1 MEASRFGFFSTD
13 VIRLALWCPATRFP
27 ERSQTPPRKGAR
39 PDAMPI
45 EETRTMEPE
54 IVGEQRRRSV
64 FFVVAGVA
72 AAIIGGFAI
81 SYYVEA
87 NMLAMWTDIGMILG
101 LAAGC
106 IALRFGVDELKV
118 YRPVVLGV
126 LIGLCYLATIRT
138 SLLYYHLALPLLLFF
153 FFGSREGLVWA
164 GGFFLATA
172 VVLVAPEPVV
182 SPILETESK
191 VRFLTCFLFVVLI
204 GWSYERSREL
214 FHDLL
219 TSRNEQLQRE
229 TERLNQSL
237 TQVREAE
244 GRLQQTAAEM
254 QGRTQL
260 LEAVVNS
267 IGDGVIVADEKGKST
282 IFNPSAERILGDRA
296 FEVSAEMWT
305 DHYDIF
311 YPDGE
316 TRVPKENL
324 PLVRAI
330 SRGES
335 TDDQDLF
342 VRCRSRPDGVYLRAS
357 ARSLWND
364 AGNVRGGVV
373 TFRDVTEQM
382 MAQDALMQAFAQG
395 RLEIVDT
402 ILHNI
407 GNAINSV
414 TTGIETVHRNLADD
428 PSLRRLRALA
438 DAVEAHRDDWIG
450 YIKNDSQGQKVMPF
464 IIALAQD
471 FASRNEELAKTAG
484 RVKDRANHIVD
495 IIRTQGITGSSKA
508 DRVDVNLRT
517 AFAAAVGV
525 LEDSLR
531 KRSVRIDI
539 DCECAP
545 KEIRIQKSRFHQM
558 IVNLTKNAMEAI
570 DDLTASGGLT
580 ETPCIRL
587 RAYVE
592 GDFLKLEV
600 SDNGIGIAG
609 TNPRMLFA
617 AGYTTKK
624 SGSGLGLHSSANF
637 IIGMG
642 GQIRPLSEGTG
653 KGTTMLVTLPFA
665 SVSVSTPPG
674 SAVTSRPFSATRTD
688 I

>member
-1 MEASRFGFFSTD
+1 
-13 VIRLALWCPATRFP
+13 
-27 ERSQTPPRKGAR
+27 
-39 PDAMPI
+39 
-45 EETRTMEPE
+45 MEPE
-54 IVGEQRRRSV
+54 IMGVQRRRNV
-64 FFVVAGVA
+64 FFVIAGVA
-72 AAIIGGFAI
+72 VVLMVGFAI
-81 SYYVEA
+81 FYYVQA
-87 NMLAMWTDIGMILG
+87 NMLAMWTNNGMIVG

-106 IALRFGVDELKV
+106 IALWLGVDELKV
-118 YRPVVLGV
+118 FRPVFLVV

-138 SLLYYHLALPLLLFF
+138 GLLYYHLAQPLLLYF

-172 VVLVAPEPVV
+172 VVLLVPELVA
-182 SPILETESK
+182 SPLMETESK
-191 VRFLTCFLFVVLI
+191 VRLLSCYLFVMLV

-214 FHDLL
+214 SHDLL
-219 TSRNEQLQRE
+219 TSRNRQLQHE
-229 TERLNQSL
+229 TERLNHSL

-244 GRLQQTAAEM
+244 GRLGQAAAEM

-267 IGDGVIVADEKGKST
+267 IGDGVIVVDEKGKST
-282 IFNPSAERILGDRA
+282 IVNPSAERILGDRA
-296 FEVSAEMWT
+296 FDVSAEGWT
-305 DHYDIF
+305 NHYDIF

-316 TRVPKENL
+316 TRVPREEL
-324 PLVRAI
+324 PLVRAL
-330 SRGES
+330 SRDES
-335 TDDQDLF
+335 IDDQDLF
-342 VRCRSRPDGVYLRAS
+342 VRSRHRPDGVYLRAS
-357 ARSLWND
+357 ARPLWNS
-364 AGNVRGGVV
+364 AGSVRGGVV

-395 RLEIVDT
+395 RLEMVDT

-414 TTGIETVHRNLADD
+414 TTGIETVHRTLADD
-428 PSLRRLRALA
+428 PLLRRLRALA
-438 DAVEAHRDDWIG
+438 DAVEAHRHDWTD
-450 YIKNDSQGQKVMPF
+450 YIKNDSQGRKVMPF
-464 IIALAQD
+464 LIALAED

-484 RVKDRANHIVD
+484 RVKDRANHIAD
-495 IIRTQGITGSSKA
+495 IIRTQDMPGNSKI

-517 AFAAAVGV
+517 AFADGVGV

-531 KRSVRIDI
+531 KRSVKIEI
-539 DCECAP
+539 DCESAP

-592 GDFLKLEV
+592 EDSLKLEV

-609 TNPRMLFA
+609 TNPRILFT

-624 SGSGLGLHSSANF
+624 SGSGLGLHSTANYV
-637 IIGMG
+637 IGMG
-642 GQIRPLSEGTG
+642 GQIRPLSDGMG
-653 KGTTMLVTLPFA
+653 KGTTMLVTLPLS
-665 SVSVSTPPG
+665 SVTVPTQPRSLSG
-674 SAVTSRPFSATRTD
+674 
-688 I
+688 

>member
-1 MEASRFGFFSTD
+1 
-13 VIRLALWCPATRFP
+13 
-27 ERSQTPPRKGAR
+27 
-39 PDAMPI
+39 
-45 EETRTMEPE
+45 MEPE
-54 IVGEQRRRSV
+54 IMGVQRRRNV
-64 FFVVAGVA
+64 FFVIAGVA
-72 AAIIGGFAI
+72 VVLMVGFAVF
-81 SYYVEA
+81 YYVQA
-87 NMLAMWTDIGMILG
+87 NVLAMWTNIGMIVG

-106 IALRFGVDELKV
+106 IALWLGVDELKV
-118 YRPVVLGV
+118 FRPVFLVV

-138 SLLYYHLALPLLLFF
+138 GLLYYHLAQPLLLYF

-172 VVLVAPEPVV
+172 VVLLAPELVV
-182 SPILETESK
+182 SPIMETESK
-191 VRFLTCFLFVVLI
+191 VRLLSCYLFVMLV

-214 FHDLL
+214 SHDLL
-219 TSRNEQLQRE
+219 TSRNRQLQRE
-229 TERLNQSL
+229 TERLNHSL

-244 GRLQQTAAEM
+244 GRLGQAAAEM

-267 IGDGVIVADEKGKST
+267 IGDGVIVVDEKGKST
-282 IFNPSAERILGDRA
+282 IVNPSAERILGDRA
-296 FEVSAEMWT
+296 FDVSAEGWT
-305 DHYDIF
+305 NHYDIF

-316 TRVPKENL
+316 TRVPREEL
-324 PLVRAI
+324 PLVRAL
-330 SRGES
+330 SRDES
-335 TDDQDLF
+335 IDDQDLF
-342 VRCRSRPDGVYLRAS
+342 VRCGHRPDGVYLRAS
-357 ARSLWND
+357 ARPLWNS
-364 AGNVRGGVV
+364 AGSVRGGVA

-395 RLEIVDT
+395 RLEMVDT

-414 TTGIETVHRNLADD
+414 TTGIETVHRTLADD
-428 PSLRRLRALA
+428 PLLRRLRALA
-438 DAVEAHRDDWIG
+438 DAVGAHRDDWID
-450 YIKNDSQGQKVMPF
+450 YIKNDSQGRKVMPF
-464 IIALAQD
+464 LIALAED

-484 RVKDRANHIVD
+484 RVKDRANHIAD
-495 IIRTQGITGSSKA
+495 IIRTQDMPGNSKI

-517 AFAAAVGV
+517 AFADGVGV

-531 KRSVRIDI
+531 KRSVKIEI
-539 DCECAP
+539 DCESAP

-592 GDFLKLEV
+592 EDSLKLEV

-609 TNPRMLFA
+609 TNPRILFT

-624 SGSGLGLHSSANF
+624 SGSGLGLHSTANYV
-637 IIGMG
+637 IGMG
-642 GQIRPLSEGTG
+642 GQIRPLSEGMG
-653 KGTTMLVTLPFA
+653 KGTTMLVTLPLS
-665 SVSVSTPPG
+665 SVTVPTQPRSLSG
-674 SAVTSRPFSATRTD
+674 
-688 I
+688 

>member
-1 MEASRFGFFSTD
+1 
-13 VIRLALWCPATRFP
+13 
-27 ERSQTPPRKGAR
+27 
-39 PDAMPI
+39 
-45 EETRTMEPE
+45 MEPE
-54 IVGEQRRRSV
+54 IVGVQRRRHV
-64 FFVVAGVA
+64 FIVVSGVA
-72 AAIIGGFAI
+72 VVLLVGFAI
-81 SYYVEA
+81 LHYVQA
-87 NMLAMWTDIGMILG
+87 NMLAVWTNIGMISA

-106 IALRFGVDELKV
+106 IALRLGVDELKV
-118 YRPVVLGV
+118 YRPILLGV
-126 LIGLCYLATIRT
+126 LIGFCYLATIRT
-138 SLLYYHLALPLLLFF
+138 GPLYYHLALPLLLFF
-153 FFGSREGLVWA
+153 FFGSREGLVWT
-164 GGFFLATA
+164 GGFFLATV
-172 VVLVAPEPVV
+172 VVLFAPEPVV
-182 SPILETESK
+182 SPIMDTESK
-191 VRFLTCFLFVVLI
+191 VRLLSCYLFVMLI

-214 FHDLL
+214 FNDLL
-219 TSRNEQLQRE
+219 TSRNQQLQRE
-229 TERLNQSL
+229 TERLNDSL

-244 GRLQQTAAEM
+244 GRLEQAAAEM
-254 QGRTQL
+254 RGRNQL

-267 IGDGVIVADEKGKST
+267 IGDGVIVVDEKGNPT
-282 IFNPSAERILGDRA
+282 IFNPGAERILGDRA
-296 FEVSAEMWT
+296 FEVSAERWT

-316 TRVPKENL
+316 TRVPREEL

-330 SRGES
+330 SRGDS
-335 TDDQDLF
+335 IDDQDLF
-342 VRCRSRPDGVYLRAS
+342 VRSGHRPDGVYLRAS
-357 ARSLWND
+357 ARPLWNNTSG
-364 AGNVRGGVV
+364 ARGGVV

-438 DAVEAHRDDWIG
+438 DAVEAHRDDWID
-450 YIKNDSQGQKVMPF
+450 YIKNDSQGRKVMPF
-464 IIALAQD
+464 LIALAED
-471 FASRNEELAKTAG
+471 FASRNEELAKTVG
-484 RVKDRANHIVD
+484 RVKDRANHIAD
-495 IIRTQGITGSSKA
+495 IIRTQDMPSHSRVE
-508 DRVDVNLRT
+508 RVDVNLRT
-517 AFAAAVGV
+517 AFADAVGV

-539 DCECAP
+539 DCEYAP

-592 GDFLKLEV
+592 GDFLKFEV
-600 SDNGIGIAG
+600 NDNGIGIAG
-609 TNPRMLFA
+609 INPRILFA

-624 SGSGLGLHSSANF
+624 SGSGLGLHSTANF

-642 GQIRPLSEGTG
+642 GQIRPLSEGIG
-653 KGTTMLVTLPFA
+653 KGTTMLVTLPLS
-665 SVSVSTPPG
+665 SVIPG
-674 SAVTSRPFSATRTD
+674 AAPH
-688 I
+688 

>member
-1 MEASRFGFFSTD
+1 
-13 VIRLALWCPATRFP
+13 
-27 ERSQTPPRKGAR
+27 
-39 PDAMPI
+39 
-45 EETRTMEPE
+45 MEPE
-54 IVGEQRRRSV
+54 IVGEQRRRNV
-64 FFVVAGVA
+64 FLSVAGVA
-72 AAIIGGFAI
+72 AVIMVSFAI

-87 NMLAMWTDIGMILG
+87 NMLAMWTNIGMILG

-106 IALRFGVDELKV
+106 IALRLGVDELKV
-118 YRPVVLGV
+118 YRPVFLGV
-126 LIGLCYLATIRT
+126 LLGLCYLATIRT
-138 SLLYYHLALPLLLFF
+138 GLLYYHLAQPLLLFF

-172 VVLVAPEPVV
+172 VVLLAPEPVV
-182 SPILETESK
+182 SPILETENK
-191 VRFLTCFLFVVLI
+191 VRLLTCYLFVVLV
-204 GWSYERSREL
+204 GWSYERYREL

-219 TSRNEQLQRE
+219 TSRNQQLQRE
-229 TERLNQSL
+229 TEQLNRSL
-237 TQVREAE
+237 TQIREAE
-244 GRLQQTAAEM
+244 GRLKQAAAEM

-267 IGDGVIVADEKGKST
+267 IGDGVIVVDEKGKST

-296 FEVSAEMWT
+296 FEVSAERWT

-316 TRVPKENL
+316 TRVPREEL

-335 TDDQDLF
+335 IDDQDLF
-342 VRCRSRPDGVYLRAS
+342 VRCRHRPDGVYLRAS
-357 ARSLWND
+357 ARSLWNN
-364 AGNVRGGVV
+364 AGSVRGGVV
-373 TFRDVTEQM
+373 TFHDVTEQM

-438 DAVEAHRDDWIG
+438 DAVEAHRDDWID

-464 IIALAQD
+464 IIALAED

-484 RVKDRANHIVD
+484 RVKDRANHIAE
-495 IIRTQGITGSSKA
+495 IIRTQGMPSNPKVE
-508 DRVDVNLRT
+508 RVDVNLRT
-517 AFAAAVGV
+517 AFADAVGV
-525 LEDSLR
+525 LEDSLS

-570 DDLTASGGLT
+570 DDLTASGGLLT

-592 GDFLKLEV
+592 GDLLKFEV

-609 TNPRMLFA
+609 TNPRMLFT

-624 SGSGLGLHSSANF
+624 SGSGLGLHSTANF
-637 IIGMG
+637 INGMG
-642 GQIRPLSEGTG
+642 GQIRPLSEGIG
-653 KGTTMLVTLPFA
+653 KGTTMLVTLPLS
-665 SVSVSTPPG
+665 SVTVFTQPR
-674 SAVTSRPFSATRTD
+674 SAVTSRSFSATRTD
-688 I
+688 T